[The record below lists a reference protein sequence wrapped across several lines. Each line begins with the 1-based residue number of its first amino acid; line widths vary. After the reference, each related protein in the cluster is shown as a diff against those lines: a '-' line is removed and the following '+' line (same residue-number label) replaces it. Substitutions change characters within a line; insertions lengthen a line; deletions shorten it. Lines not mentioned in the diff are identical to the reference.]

1 MNTGETHRPGLKTW
15 SALMGSKKRPS
26 EYEVVSYQLHYR
38 TRHPAAPYEQSP
50 DTQMNQWYKKYV
62 GNSPLQHSNWDGF
75 RDPEELTYRSYC
87 AMQDGQEQY
96 VDGLLNAHDE
106 NASDKSLAADWVN
119 TVALL
124 YTPARYLMAA
134 AQMASSYVVQMAPA
148 STITNC
154 AVFQEADSFR
164 WLSRIAY
171 RTRELA
177 NSHPEAG
184 FAKNERRH
192 WEEAPEW
199 QGFRE
204 LFEKTLATFDWGENI
219 VALNVVGLR
228 AVDFGF
234 VQALKVAAH
243 ARGDSLTAMLCDNH
257 ARDGARSRRWTSA
270 FVRHA
275 LGNQENDGVI
285 AGWIEKWSPLAD
297 KAIDGYCAG
306 LPNNAELASNA
317 KKALRAYWSD
327 LGLNDVDKA
336 ERGIA

>member
-1 MNTGETHRPGLKTW
+1 
-15 SALMGSKKRPS
+15 MGNKKRPT

-50 DTQMNQWYKKYV
+50 DTEMNKWYKKHV
-62 GNSPLQHSNWDGF
+62 ANSPLQHPDWDAF
-75 RDPEELTYRSYC
+75 RDPDELTYRAYC

-106 NASDKSLAADWVN
+106 NSSDKALPADWVE
-119 TVALL
+119 TLALL
-124 YTPARYLMAA
+124 YTPARYMMAA
-134 AQMASSYVVQMAPA
+134 AQMASAYVVQMAPA

-154 AVFQEADSFR
+154 AVFQEGDSFR

-184 FAKNERRH
+184 FLKGERRN

-204 LFEKTLATFDWGENI
+204 LFEKTLATFDWGENM
-219 VALNVVGLR
+219 VALNVVALR

-234 VQALKVAAH
+234 LQPLKVAAR

-257 ARDGARSRRWTSA
+257 LRDGARSLRWTSA
-270 FVRHA
+270 VVRHA
-275 LGNQENDGVI
+275 LGNQENNGVI
-285 AGWIEKWSPLAD
+285 AGWIEKWAPLAD
-297 KAIDGYCAG
+297 RAIDRYCTG
-306 LPNNAELASNA
+306 LPNHAEIAEHA
-317 KKALRAYWSD
+317 KKSLRAYWSD
-327 LGLNDVDKA
+327 LGLIGLDKTM
-336 ERGIA
+336 RGLA